1 MGALLCSPYTSRGHR
16 WLWSLSLSST
26 PFWWCHHLYHCRHRS
41 LSCGTDCSLLLSHC
55 VCEDKEPVLKQL
67 IGPVFQVWAWIL
79 SFRVVSGHPVSSWLA
94 LTPLPGDTKCV
105 HTRGRE
111 DSTQVTME
119 SREVIL
125 SVVVVL
131 LKTVSHIAQ
140 VDWKS
145 RSLTL
150 YILCLK

>member
-1 MGALLCSPYTSRGHR
+1 MLYCVVLTHHVGTGDSGPFPCHPPLFDDVITCTTVDTGHCHAVLTVACCSPI
-16 WLWSLSLSST
+16 
-26 PFWWCHHLYHCRHRS
+26 
-41 LSCGTDCSLLLSHC
+41 